1 MARFMEAAFDDVAE
15 AVLFVKANH
24 REYQLDPER
33 IVVGGFS
40 AGGRCA
46 SYAAYGKRI
55 GVAGVVSISGP
66 MLPAD
71 AETYLASAPEGFS
84 QPPLLMFYAE
94 HDLDYVRNFSPELE
108 RLFLA
113 YGQEVK
119 SIFVPGENHFY
130 SDETHTDDGRSVFD
144 VMHES
149 IMRWVRRP
157 VIN

>member
-1 MARFMEAAFDDVAE
+1 MEASFDDVAE

-24 REYQLDPER
+24 REYHLDPER
-33 IVVGGFS
+33 VVVGGFS

-46 SYAAYGKRI
+46 SYVAYGKRI
-55 GVAGVVSISGP
+55 GVAGVVSLSGP

-71 AETYLASAPEGFS
+71 AEAYLTSAPEGFS

-94 HDLDYVRNFSPELE
+94 HDLDYVRSFSPELE
-108 RLFLA
+108 RLFLT
-113 YGQEVK
+113 YGQEVE

-130 SDETHTDDGRSVFD
+130 PHESRTEGGRAVFD

-149 IMRWVRRP
+149 VIKWVGRP
-157 VIN
+157 SSN